1 MSDIICKTLTIFGQ
15 TIELIA
21 STAAK
26 VFCYFRLNSWSKAKF
41 FGVPEKA
48 ITDISEQLGDA
59 GASID
64 ATAAL
69 KAINAEVEAII
80 PQLAVLKSS
89 ANVALTEITEL
100 HPIDQVS
107 LSIGIEI
114 KSNNSLGAAK
124 IDGIGFR
131 IEATKNED

>member
-1 MSDIICKTLTIFGQ
+1 MSDIICKTLVIAGQ

-21 STAAK
+21 STADK
-26 VFCYFRLNSWSKAKF
+26 VFCYFQLKSWSKAKF
-41 FGVPEKA
+41 FGKPEKA

-64 ATAAL
+64 SATAL
-69 KAINAEVEAII
+69 EAINAQVVAII
-80 PQLAVLKSS
+80 PQLTILKSS

-100 HPIDQVS
+100 HPIDQIS
-107 LSIGIEI
+107 LSIGIQI
-114 KSNNSLGAAK
+114 KSNNDLGPVK

-131 IEATKNED
+131 IQTTKED